1 MKIISS
7 LVIIHRSNLIYFT
20 YMYYLFPCN
29 VVLLFCADDSSQEFG
44 QSTPEI
50 RKSNRKI
57 PTLFKKRKLERE
69 ASSGNTSNKP
79 VRYRAPSPVQGVNGT
94 SYDDELSDNSAIGE
108 YIEVKTDVDLLQCS
122 VVCVIIAC
130 VVINFSGN
138 FLKGATSRC
147 FELLLGRLKMSLIG
161 RKPLNNS
168 LLWQS
173 NTKETRINQHGTR
186 MVEDEED

>member
-1 MKIISS
+1 MKINSS
-7 LVIIHRSNLIYFT
+7 LVIIHRSNQIYFT
-20 YMYYLFPCN
+20 CYLFPCN

-69 ASSGNTSNKP
+69 ASSGNTSNNP

-108 YIEVKTDVDLLQCS
+108 YIEVKTDVDLLQYN
-122 VVCVIIAC
+122 VVCVC
-130 VVINFSGN
+130 DNRLCSYKFLREFS
-138 FLKGATSRC
+138 
-147 FELLLGRLKMSLIG
+147 
-161 RKPLNNS
+161 
-168 LLWQS
+168 
-173 NTKETRINQHGTR
+173 
-186 MVEDEED
+186 